1 MVIAFKSMMI
11 YNTMNTIHP
20 LKLQWI
26 IIIIVIMYY
35 KSHILPHYL
44 LHYESRQRQL
54 IIKLVYYTVSYINI
68 YNIALIIC
76 NKVLCRS

>member
-35 KSHILPHYL
+35 KSHILPRYL
-44 LHYESRQRQL
+44 CY
-54 IIKLVYYTVSYINI
+54 IIIIQLVYYTVSYKNI
-68 YNIALIIC
+68 LYIILHSKYVIRYC
-76 NKVLCRS
+76 ADLK